1 MPPSQIPSHRFV
13 DAPSG
18 PTAATTGFAA
28 PARPGVALPA
38 VTAPALP
45 NPTLRLDTGLGLVV
59 LEFRDAQGRVE
70 KTLPTERALAAY
82 RTAARTASPTF
93 GTPTFG
99 TPTFGNP
106 QGTAAA
112 PQANSAST
120 PAGAASVAAPAAATT

>member
-1 MPPSQIPSHRFV
+1 MPTSQIPAHRFV
-13 DAPSG
+13 DAPYG
-18 PTAATTGFAA
+18 PTAATAGFAA

-45 NPTLRLDTGLGLVV
+45 NPTLRLDPGLGLVV

-99 TPTFGNP
+99 NP
-106 QGTAAA
+106 QGTAAV
-112 PQANSAST
+112 PQANSASS
-120 PAGAASVAAPAAATT
+120 PAGPASLAAPAAATT